1 MTSSYETV
9 IRAKAILLADLF
21 HQGRFTVPW
30 HQRCYD
36 WKANDV
42 RELLYDIDEAIK
54 EERDCYF
61 LGAIMLVDTGLD
73 KWEINDGQQ
82 RMVTMSLMCASLCRR
97 FVRRM
102 KESQREGQALRI
114 LFDIGI
120 NETCTLNR
128 ANNYIPRI
136 TPPIND
142 AMRYR
147 QIIRGNSIGTNGALT
162 SAWKEIEKF
171 FDPMNENK
179 LNKYFDFLMQ
189 KLEVACLNIPVNIDP
204 NAVYETLNNRGKKL
218 DDFDLIRNYIYSHFN
233 SIEDSERRNS
243 VHDNLERIRIVIPPL
258 QKASEYM
265 RCHLQCRFGFL
276 RKDHFYRDVRAFIRD
291 RLDRIQPSSD
301 EPLSNYIFDLT
312 EQITDRQLLS
322 LFTIIASP
330 NRDSEFIRAF
340 EIASRTTNSTR
351 NLAVFLQELRAYK
364 ISQPLVFAILNHYI
378 RESDHRKR
386 KQIAKISHKNLKR
399 LSAFILRTAFVA
411 PKFEPSHFETEF
423 SNYAKKIMIED
434 KLPDVEFAN
443 FLRECDRSEH
453 HVLDDSNFYDSMRDK
468 KMTGSTK
475 IKIFLLGINSELQSN
490 VQLLNQRLCNVEHI
504 LPKSSQHWGG
514 WTKFKHSDN
523 ADWIHRMGNLT
534 LLGPSDNKPGT
545 GFNGTF
551 TNKRNIF
558 DNSEV
563 ALTRELARYSD
574 WGPDT
579 IMERQEKMAKLA
591 VKVWEFD

>member
-1 MTSSYETV
+1 MTNSHETV

-61 LGAIMLVDTGLD
+61 LGAIMLVDTGHD

-120 NETCTLNR
+120 NETSTLNK
-128 ANNYIPRI
+128 ANNYTPRI

-147 QIIRGNSIGTNGALT
+147 QIIRGHSIGTNGALT

-189 KLEVACLNIPVNIDP
+189 KLEVACLNIPVSIDP
-204 NAVYETLNNRGKKL
+204 NAVYETLNNRGKNI

-233 SIEDSERRNS
+233 STEDSERRNS
-243 VHDNLERIRIVIPPL
+243 VHDNLERIRIVIPSL

-276 RKDHFYRDVRAFIRD
+276 RKDHFYRDVRGFIRD

-301 EPLSNYIFDLT
+301 EPLSNYMFDLT

-351 NLAVFLQELRAYK
+351 NLAAFLQELRAYK

-386 KQIAKISHKNLKR
+386 KQIAKISHQNLKR

-423 SNYAKKIMIED
+423 SNYAKKIMNED

-443 FLRECDRSEH
+443 FLRECDHSEH

-475 IKIFLLGINSELQSN
+475 IKTFLLGINSELQSN

-504 LPKSSQHWGG
+504 LPKSSQHWDG
-514 WTKFKHSDN
+514 WTKFEHSDN
-523 ADWIHRMGNLT
+523 ADWIHRLGNLT

-545 GFNGTF
+545 GF
-551 TNKRNIF
+551 
-558 DNSEV
+558 
-563 ALTRELARYSD
+563 
-574 WGPDT
+574 
-579 IMERQEKMAKLA
+579 
-591 VKVWEFD
+591 